1 MKKFVIFFLIINLS
15 VFGNAQKQITD
26 ATLSYDILINRV
38 NQEKNTSNSPNA
50 TYLLY
55 VKGSLTKSEFI
66 NSLGTET
73 TIFNSKTETGVI
85 LKEYSGQKL
94 LVNLNKQD
102 WLLQNQL
109 FMNLDFKFSNQSKKI
124 EGKEY
129 QIATA
134 ALQDGG
140 KLTVYFDPSLII
152 VNNNYSIAFPGIKGL
167 PVQFENLTN
176 GINYVYKL
184 KKINYDILS
193 QNSFDI
199 PNSGYRVIT
208 YKDAMGLKKEN

>member
-94 LVNLNKQD
+94 LVNLKR
-102 WLLQNQL
+102 
-109 FMNLDFKFSNQSKKI
+109 F
-124 EGKEY
+124 
-129 QIATA
+129 
-134 ALQDGG
+134 
-140 KLTVYFDPSLII
+140 
-152 VNNNYSIAFPGIKGL
+152 
-167 PVQFENLTN
+167 
-176 GINYVYKL
+176 
-184 KKINYDILS
+184 IL
-193 QNSFDI
+193 N
-199 PNSGYRVIT
+199 
-208 YKDAMGLKKEN
+208 

>member
-1 MKKFVIFFLIINLS
+1 MKKIVIFFLIINLS

-26 ATLSYDILINRV
+26 VTLSYDILINRV
-38 NQEKNTSNSPNA
+38 NQEKNTSNSPSA
-50 TYLLY
+50 TYRLY
-55 VKGSLTKSEFI
+55 VKGALTKSEFI

-102 WLLQNQL
+102 WLFQNHL
-109 FMNLDFKFSNQSKKI
+109 FMKLDFKFSSQLKKI

-129 QIATA
+129 QTATA

-140 KLTVYFDPSLII
+140 KLTVYFDASLNI

-167 PVQFENLTN
+167 PIQFENLTN

-184 KKINYDILS
+184 KEINYDIVS

-199 PNSGYRVIT
+199 PSSGYRVIN

>member
-38 NQEKNTSNSPNA
+38 NQEKNTSSSPNA

-140 KLTVYFDPSLII
+140 KLIVYFDPSLII

-184 KKINYDILS
+184 NKINYDILS